1 MYTRRRINPLR
12 LQLAKGLS
20 VLALGM
26 GMAYGAN
33 AGVWFFYKFT
43 PIADSQG
50 GFPFEN
56 FIGAPAIN
64 SDGLIVYHGHLT
76 GGIEGIFTS
85 QVQGSI
91 NTVADSGSAAYDLG
105 FAPDLAI
112 NDSGQV
118 SFIALSEGK
127 NQTTVTEYRGQGN
140 SATALV
146 DYPYNLNS
154 YCGTQI
160 NANGSVASLAAR
172 DDGGQAVIVQGGG
185 PLLSVIRAVAVDKPN
200 TDMDQAIVVSQLNCA
215 PSINNDGMV
224 AFTGIKTDAFG
235 GVFTGDSEGNFTEI
249 VGTDS
254 TFNTFGNVTLNE
266 SGSVNKVGMVLFQTG
281 LKSGHEALYLWQAV
295 SPTAS
300 SLTEIV
306 DATAMGAAIGGF
318 AMDYR
323 GQVAYE
329 LLLDAF
335 DSAAVYRAPG
345 SPFGRIVGPG
355 DVLFGRTV
363 YAAHID
369 RGALNFNDQLAVH
382 LVFTDGSEMIAR
394 GDPASRFPITGFPVS
409 GILQATTGRGSSV
422 SVSTPVA
429 MPPVYSI
436 LSFDLKFVS
445 TGGGLDVKLGDSTIE
460 SIPAGE
466 PGVRRHIS
474 IPIDLR
480 KSSKTPSAAAG
491 RVGTAGSLQFVLS
504 GQAGLTAQIGNVRIP
519 GVFADSFQSQSLARW
534 HVSGGSAAVVNDA
547 RLPVNVRI
555 EAEKRAGGKSGG
567 HLVSVTISGG
577 EGLDVTKDI
586 VRATLRLAGSPP
598 GTKRDGAGHE
608 VPACEA
614 HDKEKQ
620 KELICQ
626 FEVKGLSSKNLAP
639 TLTLEAATPFGW
651 GVSGSARVHL

>member
-1 MYTRRRINPLR
+1 MPIRHRILAQRPR
-12 LQLAKGLS
+12 LAKSLA

-26 GMAYGAN
+26 GMADGAH
-33 AGVWFFYKFT
+33 GGIWFFYKFT

-64 SDGLIVYHGHLT
+64 ADGLIVYHGHLT

-85 QVQGSI
+85 KIQGSI

-105 FAPDLAI
+105 FAPDLSI

-127 NQTTVTEYRGQGN
+127 DQTTVTAYRGQGN

-146 DYPYNLNS
+146 DYPYSLNN

-160 NANGSVASLAAR
+160 NANGSVASLATR

-185 PLLSVIRAVAVDKPN
+185 PILSVIRAVAVDKPN

-254 TFNTFGNVTLNE
+254 RFNTFGNVTLNE
-266 SGSVNKVGMVLFQTG
+266 SGSLNKVGMVLFETG
-281 LKSGHEALYLWQAV
+281 LKSGHDALYLWQAV

-300 SLTEIV
+300 SLTEIA
-306 DATAMGAAIGGF
+306 DATAMGAEIGGF

-335 DSAAVYRAPG
+335 DSAAVYRGPG
-345 SPFGRIVGPG
+345 SLFGRVVGPG

-382 LVFTDGSEMIAR
+382 LIFTDGSEMIAR
-394 GDPASRFPITGFPVS
+394 GDPTSRFPITGFPVS
-409 GILQATTGRGSSV
+409 GILQATTGRGSTV
-422 SVSTPVA
+422 SVGTTVS
-429 MPPVYSI
+429 MPPAFSI
-436 LSFDLKFVS
+436 LSFDLKFLS
-445 TGGGLDVKLGDSTIE
+445 IGGALEVKLGDATIK
-460 SIPAGE
+460 SIAAE
-466 PGVRRHIS
+466 ELGVRRHIS

-480 KSSKTPSAAAG
+480 KASKTQSAAAG

-504 GQAGLTAQIGNVRIP
+504 GRPGLTAQIGNVRIP
-519 GVFADSFQSQSLARW
+519 GIFADSFQSQSLARW
-534 HVSGGSAAVVNDA
+534 HVIGGSAAVVNDA
-547 RLPVNVRI
+547 RLPVNIHI
-555 EAEKRAGGKSGG
+555 EAEKHVAGKSGG
-567 HLVSVTISGG
+567 HIVSVVISGG
-577 EGLDVTKDI
+577 EGIDVTKDI

-598 GTKRDGAGHE
+598 GTKRDTRGQE
-608 VPACEA
+608 VPACDARE
-614 HDKEKQ
+614 KEKQ
-620 KELICQ
+620 KELVCQ